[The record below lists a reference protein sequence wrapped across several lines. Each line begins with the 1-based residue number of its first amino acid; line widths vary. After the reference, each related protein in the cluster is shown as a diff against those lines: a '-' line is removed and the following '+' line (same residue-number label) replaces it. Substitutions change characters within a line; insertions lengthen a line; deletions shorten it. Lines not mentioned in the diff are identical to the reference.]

1 MQLPAFGVKRNT
13 WSRNRGNV
21 ARLSLI
27 AMFIT
32 TLLTNAHSQDEVPK
46 AEPGSSVAAKQKS
59 GKAVS
64 QPGGVQPM
72 VNSSGTVDPQRLLN
86 APVWKTS
93 RPKLPAMAEPSVEYL
108 PQPLGIEKKILTI
121 LDQPVNFDFVDATL
135 SEVRE
140 HLQDKQHIAVIIN
153 KARLEEEPFGER
165 ADVNLQVQGKTLREG
180 LKYILGEKDLTFFIR
195 DDTLVLSAKA
205 DVPKKLFV
213 RTYPV
218 RDLVGNADAD
228 YELLRTTIYQS
239 VGSVEEW
246 RIDGTSTGPCS
257 VSVMPAA
264 GCLVIR
270 QDWTG
275 HDEVLELLRVL
286 RRLNLETKVK

>member
-1 MQLPAFGVKRNT
+1 MQVSAFSVNCAVLF
-13 WSRNRGNV
+13 RNRWNLALV
-21 ARLSLI
+21 SVVVLLVS
-27 AMFIT
+27 
-32 TLLTNAHSQDEVPK
+32 TLQPAAQSEDEVPK
-46 AEPGSSVAAKQKS
+46 TEQSSPAVLKQEN
-59 GKAVS
+59 GKAGD
-64 QPGGVQPM
+64 QPSALKPP
-72 VNSSGTVDPQRLLN
+72 VNSPRTVDPQKVLH
-86 APVWKTS
+86 APVGKTS

-121 LDQPVNFDFVDATL
+121 LDQTVNFDFVDATL
-135 SEVRE
+135 GEVRQ

-153 KARLEEEPFGER
+153 KARLEEEQIGEQ
-165 ADVNLQVQGKTLREG
+165 ADVNLQVQGRTLREG
-180 LKYILGEKDLTFFIR
+180 LKSILGAKDLTFFVR
-195 DDTLVLSAKA
+195 DDTLVFTAKA

-218 RDLVGNADAD
+218 RDLVGNTDAD

-257 VSVMPAA
+257 VSIMPAA

-270 QDWTG
+270 QNWPG